1 MSPSEARVRVGRD
14 HSRPCSAR
22 YPLRARA
29 ARFLLTQTPAT
40 KLTSLPSGRP
50 SHPSSPAGVTRGNG
64 ADVINRPGATRVSCE
79 CARSRCA
86 GRDTRSR
93 SRALDAVRWYRTG
106 DLDGI
111 SAAAVT
117 PVRYPPV
124 APPSWPHHPAGL
136 HRVHRARS
144 SIPRLL
150 LEHDL
155 FISRYQILGA
165 LHDYLIMRGEG

>member
-1 MSPSEARVRVGRD
+1 VSPSEARVRVGRD

-64 ADVINRPGATRVSCE
+64 ADVSCE

-124 APPSWPHHPAGL
+124 APPSWPHHPAAWPAP
-136 HRVHRARS
+136 RPSRAIVHS
-144 SIPRLL
+144 VCFWNMIYSYLDI
-150 LEHDL
+150 
-155 FISRYQILGA
+155 RYIGA